1 MKPGISRGAIPRRS
15 SGDVAH
21 RDGIQAVQRGFMC
34 RCPSCGEG
42 KLFVSFLK
50 PTPACSRCEADM
62 TPQRA
67 DDAPPYVVAFIV
79 GHIVVGLN
87 LYFDSAVD
95 WPLWVH
101 FLLWPTL
108 ALVLCLALLQPVKGA
123 LIGYQW
129 AMRMH
134 GFDPDGDVHDVPAG
148 PPAPGRHGLSR

>member
-1 MKPGISRGAIPRRS
+1 MTDIAIPTPAPVDLS
-15 SGDVAH
+15 H
-21 RDGIQAVQRGFMC
+21 RDTMKAVRRGLMC

-42 KLFVSFLK
+42 KLFVRFLK
-50 PTPACSRCEADM
+50 PTPACTHCAADM

-87 LYFDSAVD
+87 LYFDSAAD
-95 WPLWVH
+95 WPLWLH
-101 FLLWPTL
+101 FCVWPAL
-108 ALVLCLALLQPVKGA
+108 ALALCLAMLQPVKGA

-134 GFDPDGDVHDVPAG
+134 GFDPHGDVHEVPATPSTPTRNG
-148 PPAPGRHGLSR
+148 VSR